1 MFVLEATRD
10 CWTHPFPNDVLFC
23 CLCVH
28 DIYTD
33 VLLCM
38 DTTFWRGPDEI
49 VDEIVRGVNENI
61 KQRIFGDCQ

>member
-1 MFVLEATRD
+1 MVVGGRVGIMFVLEATRD

-38 DTTFWRGPDEI
+38 DTTFGRGLTKLLTKLC
-49 VDEIVRGVNENI
+49 GGSM
-61 KQRIFGDCQ
+61 KA